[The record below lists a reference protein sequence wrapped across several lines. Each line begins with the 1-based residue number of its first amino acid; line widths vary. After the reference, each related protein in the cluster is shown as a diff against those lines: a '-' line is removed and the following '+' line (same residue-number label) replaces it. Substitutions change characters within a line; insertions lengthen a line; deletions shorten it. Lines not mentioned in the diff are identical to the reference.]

1 MLAQTDILV
10 EPIVPADF
18 DSIWAIFLEEGW
30 VDYQKSDLDYLVGS
44 SPETCFKFLDEG
56 RIVGAMFANI
66 LPCKVGFLGP
76 IILDKEY
83 RKNHWGR
90 ILPHTLMLSQYL
102 DLSTR
107 ACVLYSAQHM
117 KKLYQ
122 ELGGFAA
129 RADFSRFQLAAENMP
144 SPESDI
150 LAMRASDLPGVKRLF
165 LEAFGDERASLLKR
179 FTDLPGTRCFVA
191 RGESGDIEGFIM
203 ARKSLMGFNL
213 GPCLAGRIE
222 TASDLIKAAV
232 LHSPGETS
240 ILQGEIE
247 RTRFLLAFG
256 GIPYEPTSVV
266 STKMVKGDIGAF
278 EREEFIHAVFS
289 FYLS

>member
-10 EPIVPADF
+10 APIEPADF
-18 DSIWAIFLEEGW
+18 DAIWAIFLEEGW

-56 RIVGAMFANI
+56 RIVGAMFANV
-66 LPCKVGFLGP
+66 LSCKVGFLGP

-122 ELGGFAA
+122 DLGGFSP
-129 RADFSRFQLAAENMP
+129 RADFSRFKLTAEDMP
-144 SPESDI
+144 APESGI
-150 LAMRASDLPGVKRLF
+150 VPMRSPDLPGVKRLF
-165 LEAFGDERASLLKR
+165 NAAYGDDRDPLLERILR
-179 FTDLPGTRCFVA
+179 LPGTRCHISLDDSGAVA
-191 RGESGDIEGFIM
+191 GFIM
-203 ARKSLMGFNL
+203 ARKSLMGSNL
-213 GPCLAGRIE
+213 GPCLAGSIDI
-222 TASDLIKAAV
+222 AADLIKAAV
-232 LHSPGETS
+232 RQSPGETL

-278 EREEFIHAVFS
+278 EREELIHAVFS

>member
-10 EPIVPADF
+10 EPIEPADF
-18 DSIWAIFLEEGW
+18 DAIWAIFLEEGW

-122 ELGGFAA
+122 ELGGFSP
-129 RADFSRFQLAAENMP
+129 RADFSRFKLKAEDMP
-144 SPESDI
+144 APEGDVVP
-150 LAMRASDLPGVKRLF
+150 MRAADLPEVKILF
-165 LEAFGDERASLLKR
+165 RQAYGDDRDSLLER
-179 FTDLPGTRCFVA
+179 FPRLPGTRCLIA
-191 RGESGDIEGFIM
+191 RGGSGEVAGFIM
-203 ARKSLMGFNL
+203 LRKSLMGFNL
-213 GPCLAGRIE
+213 GPCLAGSIDI
-222 TASDLIKAAV
+222 AADLIKAAARQV
-232 LHSPGETS
+232 SGES
-240 ILQGEIE
+240 LILQGEIE

-266 STKMVKGDIGAF
+266 STKMIKGDIGAF
-278 EREEFIHAVFS
+278 EHEDLIHSVFS